1 MFNNAAI
8 IGVGQSAYVRRPQSG
23 QTTHTFIRDAV
34 VAALKDA
41 QIDGK
46 EIQGMAVD
54 VRSRWRPTPPLIS
67 PGVSDCRCAGCCR
80 TPMAAR
86 RR

>member
-23 QTTHTFIRDAV
+23 QSTHTFIRDAV

-41 QIDGK
+41 AIDAS
-46 EIQGMAVD
+46 EIQGMAVTSFSLAPD
-54 VRSRWRPTPPLIS
+54 TASIL
-67 PGVSDCRCAGCCR
+67 PGGSACRCAGCCR
-80 TPMAAR
+80 TPMAAPR
-86 RR
+86 R